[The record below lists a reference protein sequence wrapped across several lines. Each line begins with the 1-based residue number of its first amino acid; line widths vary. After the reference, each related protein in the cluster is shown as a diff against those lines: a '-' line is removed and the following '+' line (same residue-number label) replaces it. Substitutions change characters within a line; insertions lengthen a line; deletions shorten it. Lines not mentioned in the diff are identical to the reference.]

1 MNNKHIEIL
10 LVDDEPDI
18 LEILSYNLSKEGY
31 QIRKAKNGKKALKK
45 VKEKA
50 PHLIILDM
58 MMPGMDG
65 IETCKKL
72 RQLPNMQ
79 NTIITFLTAVNQDI
93 KEMESYDAGADD
105 YITKPI
111 RPKVLVSK
119 VKALLRRFKDKP
131 SNNNLLSSGDL
142 SIDKQAYQLT
152 QNGEKLHL
160 PKKEFDILYLL
171 VAQTGKAFSREEIL
185 KEVWG
190 ENVVV
195 GGRTVDVHIRKL
207 REKIG
212 ANKIETVSGIGY
224 KYVI

>member
-1 MNNKHIEIL
+1 MENKNIEIL

-45 VKEKA
+45 AKETT

-72 RQLPNMQ
+72 RLLPDLK
-79 NTIITFLTAVNQDI
+79 NTVITFLTAVNQDI

-119 VKALLRRFKDKP
+119 VKALLRRFNDQIDEV
-131 SNNNLLSSGDL
+131 LLNSGDL
-142 SIDKQAYQLT
+142 IIDKQAYQIK
-152 QNGEKLHL
+152 QNNEKLHL

-171 VAQTGKAFSREEIL
+171 VAETGKVFSRAEIL
-185 KEVWG
+185 NEVWG
-190 ENVVV
+190 EDVVV

-212 ANKIETVSGIGY
+212 ADKIETVSGIGY